1 MGNSWN
7 TACSICP
14 PLFSSAS
21 FLAFCSSF
29 LFVSSPE
36 LFILASEP
44 SLLTCRFQNQH
55 LHSTLRSL
63 LVIHLQ
69 ILLWLCLIHAVNWG
83 DQLPMF
89 ARFDPLSK
97 RVSNVVCSNYG
108 GITVGRINQ
117 IHQESQSR
125 TTKFTKFGIF
135 TWFTRITIIT
145 RINQ

>member
-55 LHSTLRSL
+55 LHSILRSL

-69 ILLWLCLIHAVNWG
+69 TLLRLCLIHADNWG

-117 IHQESQSR
+117 IYQESRSR
-125 TTKFTKFGIF
+125 TTKFGRF
-135 TWFTRITIIT
+135 TWFTRITFIT